1 MRSRMA
7 GSVGPCGGYGTS
19 PFNRLGKKGNGG
31 LVLAILRPVRPY
43 PSHPTRR
50 LGQVQTLFGLT
61 SEHPAD
67 CILRVQHHMHTAIHE
82 FSGLDYV
89 VDHVAAV
96 RRVPEIISREEWLSG
111 VEPGAGSP

>member
-1 MRSRMA
+1 
-7 GSVGPCGGYGTS
+7 
-19 PFNRLGKKGNGG
+19 
-31 LVLAILRPVRPY
+31 
-43 PSHPTRR
+43 
-50 LGQVQTLFGLT
+50 
-61 SEHPAD
+61 
-67 CILRVQHHMHTAIHE
+67 MHTAIHE